1 MENFWT
7 DPSFWI
13 LILAGIGGFFMA
25 FNNGANDVS
34 NAFASAVGSKAI
46 GMRSAL
52 ILAGIFTFIGAVFFG
67 AKVAVKLVEGLV
79 EVTQFENPQDYAL
92 AMVSVLF
99 AAGLFILGSTFF
111 GLPVSSTHSIVGSF
125 TGINIAVIGWG
136 AIKWSMLGYIAL
148 SWVMSPIIA
157 GGISW
162 LILGLIEGW
171 WWQLKKRYFRQWV
184 AMFLGIVVSGIS
196 FLLFTQA
203 WNKSL
208 LYLKF
213 WHISIISLVAGLLT
227 YMSIHLFSKFRKKSL
242 SKQQVFERLQIG
254 TACAVAFGNG
264 ANDVSNSISPL
275 LAVYWVLCLGGFP
288 GSIEAAQIP
297 QWILWIGGA
306 GILAGIL
313 FLGHRVMDTLG
324 RKITVLTPQRGFG
337 IDFAVAT
344 VVIMASSLGLPIS
357 TTHAATGSIIGA
369 GLRSG
374 IGSISIGI
382 LAKIFIAWIFTVP
395 LAAILTIAIY
405 HLILFTLGCF

>member
-1 MENFWT
+1 MENFWI
-7 DPSFWI
+7 DPAFWI
-13 LILAGIGGFFMA
+13 LVFAGIGGFFMA

-52 ILAGIFTFIGAVFFG
+52 VLAGFFTFVGAVFFG

-99 AAGLFILGSTFF
+99 AAGLFILISTFF
-111 GLPVSSTHSIVGSF
+111 GLPVSCTHSIVGSF
-125 TGINIAVIGWG
+125 TGINIAVIGW
-136 AIKWSMLGYIAL
+136 ASIKWSVLGYIAL
-148 SWVMSPIIA
+148 SWVASPVIA

-162 LILGLIEGW
+162 LLLGMIEGW

-184 AMFLGIVVSGIS
+184 AIFLAVVVFGIS
-196 FLLFTQA
+196 FLLFTSA
-203 WNKSL
+203 WNKTFGRL
-208 LYLKF
+208 EI
-213 WHISIISLVAGLLT
+213 WQVNMISCVLGVVTYFGIHFFSRMRKRPLT
-227 YMSIHLFSKFRKKSL
+227 
-242 SKQQVFERLQIG
+242 KQQVFERLQVG

-288 GSIEAAQIP
+288 GSLEAAYIP
-297 QWILWIGGA
+297 HWILGIGGC
-306 GILAGIL
+306 GILCGIL
-313 FLGHRVMDTLG
+313 LLGHRVMDTLG

-337 IDFAVAT
+337 IDFSVAI
-344 VVIMASSLGLPIS
+344 VVITASAMGLPIS
-357 TTHAATGSIIGA
+357 TTHAATGSIVGA
-369 GLRSG
+369 GLRNG
-374 IGSISIGI
+374 IRSISISV

-405 HLILFTLGCF
+405 HLLVFTLSLF